1 MMLNNR
7 ILIVDDNAAIHD
19 DFRKILAPIRPA
31 EVSEEYQALEQALF
45 DRKPAQDSRLT
56 AKQMEYEMEFAFQ
69 SDEALEKALRANEER
84 RPFAIVFTDVRM
96 PPGYDGMQL
105 VEKILE
111 KLPHTEI
118 VIVTAYSDYT
128 WEEMTEKFG
137 WTDRLLFLRKPFD
150 VITVRQIALTL
161 TKKWNLG
168 TQARALTQ
176 AMEANLSLLE
186 KRVEERTARLAQ
198 ANKDLQNF
206 AYIVSHDLSSPL
218 LSIQGFLGE
227 LRVSMDELK
236 SIIEK
241 TLPHLNAE
249 DQETFQSTFEDHIP
263 ESLNFIKTSVNKMD
277 SLIKAI
283 LKLSRLGYRELHFE
297 PVDMNALVDQNLRAM
312 AYHIE
317 KSGAVVT
324 VGDLPEIV
332 TDRLSMEQIMGNLL
346 SNAIKFLDPD
356 RSGVIRLDAEEL
368 AEGVVFHLSDNGRG
382 IAEKELPRI
391 YDIFRRCGDHDV
403 PGEGMGLAFVKTLV
417 GQLSGRIWCHS
428 REGEGTT
435 FSLHIPNLK
444 LHEMPRGA

>member
-1 MMLNNR
+1 MELNNR

-19 DFRKILAPIRPA
+19 DFRKILSPIRSH
-31 EVSEEYQALEQALF
+31 EISHEYLDLEQALF
-45 DRKPAQDSRLT
+45 EKGETKRRRPVANI
-56 AKQMEYEMEFAFQ
+56 EYDMEFAFQ
-69 SDEALEKALRANEER
+69 GDEALEKSLRAAREG
-84 RPFAIVFTDVRM
+84 RPYAIVFTDVRM

-105 VEKILE
+105 VARILE
-111 KLPHTEI
+111 KLPYTEI
-118 VIVTAYSDYT
+118 VIVTAFSDYT

-168 TQARALTQ
+168 AQARSLTR

-227 LRVSMDELK
+227 LRMSMDELEA
-236 SIIEK
+236 IVEK
-241 TLPHLNAE
+241 ALPNLSAG
-249 DQETFQSTFEDHIP
+249 DRSRILATFREHVP
-263 ESLNFIKTSVNKMD
+263 ESLDFIDTSVTKMD

-297 PVDMNALVDQNLRAM
+297 PIDMTALVDQNIRAM

-317 KSGAVVT
+317 KSGAKIIAK
-324 VGDLPEIV
+324 DLPQIV
-332 TDRLSMEQIMGNLL
+332 SDRLSMEQIIGNLL
-346 SNAIKFLDPD
+346 SNAVKFLDP
-356 RSGVIRLDAEEL
+356 RRPGEIRIEAEKTP
-368 AEGVVFHLSDNGRG
+368 EGVVFHLSDNGRG
-382 IAEKELPRI
+382 ISKKDLPKI
-391 YDIFRRCGDHDV
+391 YDIFCRCGDHDV

-417 GQLSGRIWCHS
+417 GQLSARIWCRS
-428 REGEGTT
+428 KEGEGTT
-435 FSLHIPNLK
+435 FSLHIPDQPA
-444 LHEMPRGA
+444 HEMARGA